1 MLRHCKF
8 LTSGRFWRLV
18 HIFTAVF
25 VLSYI
30 AFDVLDLDPS
40 DFPLKRAPR
49 QRVVVV
55 TEMPKGT
62 ELASLLEGHLLR
74 MEPLLL
80 DPSFKESIRLHHK
93 DMLRTFSFG
102 VDRIYVHRITHP
114 LSSALESSP
123 AS

>member
-1 MLRHCKF
+1 MRRHFKF
-8 LTSGRFWRLV
+8 LTSVSFWRLV
-18 HIFTAVF
+18 HIFTVVF

-30 AFDVLDLDPS
+30 AFDVLDLDLS

-49 QRVVVV
+49 QRVVVM

-62 ELASLLEGHLLR
+62 ELANLLEGHLIR

-93 DMLRTFSFG
+93 DTLRTFS
-102 VDRIYVHRITHP
+102 VRADRIHVHRIAHQ

-123 AS
+123 PA